1 MQKNK
6 TSQFKTIFFGY
17 GFLLL
22 ISGLILILPSMA
34 NAGGCWLDVSRGQIR
49 YPADSWAFYTNLNGT
64 GLDANGHTGAYCNPS
79 TGTCTAPSGSWLSRW
94 TCDGCWTNCQ
104 SLSTEEWGTTSFKVD
119 NPYRGKTKTVQIDV
133 WPLKCRVGD
142 GWSDSPQCVTPLDYM
157 VWYSDDYA
165 GPTPTP
171 APTVDI
177 KANGSNGPITI
188 TYNTAATLSWTSTNA
203 TSCSASNGW
212 SGTKG
217 TSGSESTGNL
227 TSSKTYT
234 IICTGA
240 GGSANDSVTVNV
252 SAPTTPPTVDIKANG
267 SDGPITID
275 YNTAATLS
283 WTSTNATSCSASNGW
298 SGGKATSGSESTGNL
313 TSSKTY
319 TIICTGAGGSAN
331 DSVTVNVRSAPVTC
345 DAINAYV
352 DPNPVATNNSITFTF
367 TSNRGYTGVG
377 FNPGGGASNCNLTSA
392 VCGGNPK
399 DGYSCWWRWVCTST
413 NAGNYTGTFTNNE
426 NCPKQIS
433 YTVSAPV
440 TCDAINGYVDPNPV
454 LGNSSVTFTFT
465 SNRGYTEVNLNP
477 GGGASSCSRTNAQ
490 CGGNP
495 KDGYS
500 CWWRWVCTSTNAGNY
515 TGTFTNNENCP
526 KQVSYTVS
534 APPSCDA
541 INAYV
546 DPNPV
551 SANSSVVFTFTSNK
565 GYTGVN
571 LNPGGGAS
579 NCGSPTNAQCYG
591 NPKDGYTCWWRWMC
605 ISTNTGNYTATFT
618 NNENCPKQV
627 SYTVSAPTCP
637 YSSIQTKVRKTS
649 WESWSSTL
657 TLYPDE
663 QFMAAIFKNGTDL
676 LTIDG
681 RLRIWGPSYSNSFD
695 NGSNDDV
702 FYALSLHNIGN
713 YTVRGEI
720 KGDENLSGCWNEISV
735 RVISVPQLPT
745 VDIKAN
751 GSDGPITIHY
761 NTAAT
766 LTWTSTNATSCTA
779 SNGWTGAKALN
790 NTSPGESTG
799 NLTTSKIYTL
809 TCTGT
814 GRTAVD
820 SVTVNV
826 ESRPP
831 LPTVD
836 IKANGSDGPI
846 SIYYNTAATLTWTS
860 TNATSCV
867 ASNGWTGAKAL
878 NNTSPGESTGNLT
891 SLKTYTLICTN
902 SEGLA
907 SDSVTVNIV
916 IPDLSVTL
924 EAIPNDGDA
933 PLYDVDLKATV
944 YGTASG
950 LITYRFDCTNNGDY
964 EATFTNITNNPKTAV
979 DLCDYVLE
987 GTYVARVYIER
998 GQPPLVQTAQALA
1011 TIRAKRARVN
1021 NCPDAKIACDPAN
1034 CTAYAGEILNLLNK
1048 STDADGQSDIV
1059 KSEWDILGWGATP
1072 DFRYTYDPITKVNNS
1087 LNPITVP
1094 TMTLSRGTHRVQL
1107 YVEDA
1112 TGCSDT
1118 DTIDFTIRDEI
1129 FAGFMCSINNRDWQ
1143 VCETLKPLVG
1153 DTVYFKDDP
1162 VLPEH
1167 SVPSEGAV
1175 ISGRT
1180 WRLNGTV
1187 FSTGN
1192 QSNTSAV
1199 MKIHTNRIRLDVTD
1213 TNTRSASV
1221 THTIYANLPP
1231 PEWIEIHPE
1240 KPNL

>member
-6 TSQFKTIFFGY
+6 LFQIKGIIPMPYFV
-17 GFLLL
+17 FLVLGLMLL
-22 ISGLILILPSMA
+22 VPLVAKAYMCDGSG
-34 NAGGCWLDVSRGQIR
+34 NIR
-49 YPADSWAFYTNLNGT
+49 YPSGSGAFYTNLYGAGYN
-64 GLDANGHTGAYCNPS
+64 ANWHSASYCNPS
-79 TGTCTAPSGSWLSRW
+79 TGTCTAPPGYWIVKW
-94 TCDGCWTNCQ
+94 VCDGCAGDCVPSGCASATGEVWSTGSVRVDQPFPGTN
-104 SLSTEEWGTTSFKVD
+104 
-119 NPYRGKTKTVQIDV
+119 KTVQIDV
-133 WPLKCRVGD
+133 FPLKCRVGD
-142 GWSDSPQCVTPLDYM
+142 CGWDCYSNDWNNQNKPNYVDYM
-157 VWYSDDYA
+157 VWYSDNY
-165 GPTPTP
+165 TPTP

-188 TYNTAATLSWTSTNA
+188 AYNTAATLSWTSTNA
-203 TSCSASNGW
+203 TSCNAFNAWG
-212 SGTKG
+212 GTKG

-227 TSSKTYT
+227 TGTRTYT
-234 IICTGA
+234 ITCTGA
-240 GGSANDSVTVNV
+240 GGSASDSVTVNV
-252 SAPTTPPTVDIKANG
+252 SAPTLPPTVDIKANS

-275 YNTAATLS
+275 YNTGATLT
-283 WTSTNATSCSASNGW
+283 WTSTNATSCDASNAWTGW
-298 SGGKATSGSESTGNL
+298 KATSGSQSTGNL

-319 TIICTGAGGSAN
+319 TIFCTGAGGSAT
-331 DSVTVNVRSAPVTC
+331 DSVTVNVRPVPVTC
-345 DAINAYV
+345 DAINGYA
-352 DPNPVATNNSITFTF
+352 DPNPVNTNNSVTFTF

-377 FNPGGGASNCNLTSA
+377 FNPGGGASNCNLTS
-392 VCGGNPK
+392 
-399 DGYSCWWRWVCTST
+399 
-413 NAGNYTGTFTNNE
+413 
-426 NCPKQIS
+426 
-433 YTVSAPV
+433 
-440 TCDAINGYVDPNPV
+440 
-454 LGNSSVTFTFT
+454 
-465 SNRGYTEVNLNP
+465 
-477 GGGASSCSRTNAQ
+477 AQ

-515 TGTFTNNENCP
+515 TGTFTNIENCS

-534 APPSCDA
+534 APVTCDAINGYADPNPALANSSITFTFTSNRGYTGVNLNPGGGASSCSLTNAQCNGNPKDSYSCWWRWVCTSTNAGNYTGTFTNIENCSKQVSYTISAPPRCEA

-565 GYTGVN
+565 GYTGVALN
-571 LNPGGGAS
+571 LGGGAS
-579 NCGSPTNAQCYG
+579 NCSLTNAQCSG
-591 NPKDGYTCWWRWMC
+591 NPKDSYSCWWRWMC
-605 ISTNTGNYTATFT
+605 ISANTGNYTATFT

-695 NGSNDDV
+695 NGSNDDI
-702 FYALSLHNIGN
+702 FYALSLHDIGN

-720 KGDENLSGCWNEISV
+720 KGNESLSGCWNEISV

-751 GSDGPITIHY
+751 GSDGPITIRY

-766 LTWTSTNATSCTA
+766 LTWTSTNTTSCVA
-779 SNGWTGAKALN
+779 SNGWSGAKALN

-799 NLTTSKIYTL
+799 NLTSSKTYTL

-814 GRTAVD
+814 GGTATD

-860 TNATSCV
+860 TNATSCT
-867 ASNGWTGAKAL
+867 ASNGWSGAKAL
-878 NNTSPGESTGNLT
+878 NNASPGESTGNLT
-891 SLKTYTLICTN
+891 TSKTYTLTCTN
-902 SEGLA
+902 SEGSA
-907 SDSVTVNIV
+907 SDSVTVNIAM
-916 IPDLSVTL
+916 PTLSATL

-1034 CTAYAGEILNLLNK
+1034 CTAYAGEILNLLNR

-1072 DFRYTYDPITKVNNS
+1072 DFRYTGTNS

-1112 TGCSDT
+1112 IGCSDT

-1199 MKIHTNRIRLDVTD
+1199 MKVHTNRIKLDVTD